1 MKTHDPIANVTY
13 KSMSL
18 KPPRYLLREAT
29 VRKILKKMT
38 PGNFLEIG
46 YGEGNMLVTLAHLGF
61 WGDGYDFSEGARQ
74 KAELLLRRKR
84 VMAVSLLEILNTE
97 MRYDYIFFFEVIGY
111 WKNPA
116 EEIAFLTTL
125 LKPGGRI
132 IFSFSDKRTRGY
144 AEKLTGDMKCFT
156 RQEIL
161 NLLERDLGLR
171 VDLLWNYGFP
181 LANLLKPFLD
191 IFHLLRSHAAGADE
205 DEEKDI
211 KNSGLAQQYLAV
223 KLISIVLNPVTIYPF
238 AVFQFLFKNTD
249 LGNGYVVV
257 AGIK

>member
-1 MKTHDPIANVTY
+1 MKINHTISSLAFG
-13 KSMSL
+13 SAGL

-29 VRKILKKMT
+29 VKKILKNLK
-38 PGNFLEIG
+38 PGKFLEIG
-46 YGEGNMLVTLAHLGF
+46 YGEGNMLVTLADSGF

-74 KAELLLRRKR
+74 KAEMLLRRTGITEIT
-84 VMAVSLLEILNTE
+84 LLEHLNVE
-97 MRYDYIFFFEVIGY
+97 VRYDYIFFFEVIGY
-111 WKNPA
+111 WKSPSKEISSLAKLLNPDGK
-116 EEIAFLTTL
+116 L
-125 LKPGGRI
+125 

-161 NLLERDLGLR
+161 NMLEKDLGLR

-191 IFHLLRSHAAGADE
+191 IFHLLRSHAAGANE
-205 DEEKDI
+205 DEEQDI
-211 KNSGLAQQYLAV
+211 KNSGLAQRYFAV

-238 AVFQFLFKNTD
+238 AVVQSFFKNTN
-249 LGNGYVVV
+249 L
-257 AGIK
+257 

>member
-1 MKTHDPIANVTY
+1 MITSLTSGNLG
-13 KSMSL
+13 L

-29 VRKILKKMT
+29 VKKILKKLT
-38 PGNFLEIG
+38 PGKFLEIG
-46 YGEGNMLVTLAHLGF
+46 YGEGNMLLTLAHSGF
-61 WGDGYDFSEGARQ
+61 WGDGYDFSERARQ
-74 KAELLLRRKR
+74 KAEMLLRRNR
-84 VMAVSLLEILNTE
+84 ITEVTLLETLNAE
-97 MRYDYIFFFEVIGY
+97 IRYDYIFFFEVIGY
-111 WKNPA
+111 WKSPA
-116 EEIAFLTTL
+116 KEISFLTKL
-125 LKPGGRI
+125 LKPDGKI

-161 NLLERDLGLR
+161 NLLEKNLGLR

-191 IFHLLRSHAAGADE
+191 IFHLLRSHATGANK

-211 KNSGLAQQYLAV
+211 KNSGLAQRYFAV

-238 AVFQFLFKNTD
+238 AVVQSFFKNTN